1 MLLLMI
7 LKIFIEFFIEEKNIK
22 YIETKEKFN
31 LNGNTTNGQTL
42 TKQEPNQS
50 NSKDQSQMIDLIN
63 DNSSQ
68 LSQENNK
75 EKNIKPQ
82 IKIDVHDQVK
92 KGPSSRVVKNHPSD
106 LIVDSP
112 ESSIVTRKLCTN
124 LA

>member
-22 YIETKEKFN
+22 YIKTKEKFN

-68 LSQENNK
+68 LS
-75 EKNIKPQ
+75 
-82 IKIDVHDQVK
+82 
-92 KGPSSRVVKNHPSD
+92 
-106 LIVDSP
+106 
-112 ESSIVTRKLCTN
+112 
-124 LA
+124 